1 LQIQLLMPPG
11 EIDPPDKRLAARD
24 EILQVMYWLHGEGLA
39 KEVSADD
46 LTRWVSIDAM
56 QIHSL
61 LVDLA
66 EARLVE
72 PTQSGQSSG
81 ARFRLTETGLKEGG
95 RRFADEF
102 AGLTKP
108 GHYECGDPN
117 CECRRTGNP
126 ADCVHQH

>member
-1 LQIQLLMPPG
+1 MSLPEETDRAGKQ
-11 EIDPPDKRLAARD
+11 LAARD
-24 EILQVMYWLHGEGLA
+24 EILQVMYWLQGEGLA
-39 KEVSADD
+39 NEVNADD
-46 LTRWVSIDAM
+46 LSRWVGVDAM
-56 QIHSL
+56 QIHLL

-66 EARLVE
+66 ESKLVE
-72 PTQSGQSSG
+72 AIPLSESNDV
-81 ARFRLTETGLKEGG
+81 RFRLTEAGLKEGG

-117 CECRRTGNP
+117 CECKRSGNP

>member
-1 LQIQLLMPPG
+1 MS
-11 EIDPPDKRLAARD
+11 PPDETDPGGKQLAARD
-24 EILQVMYWLHGEGLA
+24 EVLQVMYWLRGEGLA
-39 KEVSADD
+39 KEVVAHD
-46 LTRWVSIDAM
+46 LTRWVSLDAM
-56 QIHSL
+56 HIHSL

-66 EARLVE
+66 ESKLVE
-72 PTQSGQSSG
+72 ATPSGETSG
-81 ARFRLTETGLKEGG
+81 ARFRLTEAGIQEGG

-102 AGLTKP
+102 AELTKP